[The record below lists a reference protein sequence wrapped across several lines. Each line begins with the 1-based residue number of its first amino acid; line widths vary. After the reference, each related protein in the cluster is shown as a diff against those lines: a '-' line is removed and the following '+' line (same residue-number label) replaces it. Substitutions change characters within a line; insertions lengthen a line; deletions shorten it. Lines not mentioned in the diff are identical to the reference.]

1 MTDAPDIAE
10 LEFDERRYFSMIPNI
25 IDEMELSP
33 YAVRLY
39 LRIKRRASDTGAC
52 FENTGN
58 LAAGCRMS
66 TGAVS
71 KAKKEL
77 KKAGL
82 IRIEKE
88 GGPHGFYDF
97 ITVVDIWKKNIEYFN
112 PEPDEQPSLGE
123 TLLSPGEGKRSQG
136 ETKNNPFKLERKNKK
151 TKADA
156 AAIPNGGL
164 PKKPASPRRV
174 KSAVDTAFDDEFAA
188 LRQHP
193 AIQAIKKVTKYY
205 PTKSREVYKHI
216 ITILGN
222 EPDIERLEKAYG
234 IQVGKGGNPR
244 NVMYLMDLYK
254 DGAYYSTH
262 STWADETYQQ
272 AG

>member
-10 LEFDERRYFSMIPNI
+10 LEFDERRYFSMIPNL
-25 IDEMELSP
+25 IDEMGLSP

-52 FENTGN
+52 FESTGN
-58 LAAGCRMS
+58 LAAGCGMS

-77 KKAGL
+77 AKAGL
-82 IRIEKE
+82 IRIEKRK
-88 GGPHGFYDF
+88 GPHGPYDN
-97 ITVVDIWKKNIEYFN
+97 ITIVDIWKQNIEYFK
-112 PEPDEQPSLGE
+112 PS
-123 TLLSPGEGKRSQG
+123 PCEGLPSQG
-136 ETKNNPFKLERKNKK
+136 ETKKNPFKLERKNKK